1 MAKVIKLKQSDINR
15 IVEGIMREE
24 DPFEF
29 DDFDTKIQ
37 PEELPGANTYDEE
50 QAILLQLAQDEQGN
64 YYVLDTEN
72 GEPQIVAK
80 TK

>member
-1 MAKVIKLKQSDINR
+1 MAKVIKLKQSDITKLVSNV
-15 IVEGIMREE
+15 IKEAQ
-24 DPFEF
+24 EF

-37 PEELPGANTYDEE
+37 PEELPGADTYDEE
-50 QAILLQLAQDEQGN
+50 QEILLQLAQDDEGN
-64 YYVLDTEN
+64 YYVIDTEK

>member
-1 MAKVIKLKQSDINR
+1 MAKVIKLKQSDITKLVSNV
-15 IVEGIMREE
+15 IKEAQ
-24 DPFEF
+24 EF

-37 PEELPGANTYDEE
+37 PEELPGQDTHM
-50 QAILLQLAQDEQGN
+50 LQLAQDDEGN
-64 YYVLDTEN
+64 YYILDTES

>member
-1 MAKVIKLKQSDINR
+1 MAKVIKLKESDIIK
-15 IVEGIMREE
+15 IVEGIVREQPE
-24 DPFEF
+24 EF

-37 PEELPGANTYDEE
+37 PEELPGADSYDEE
-50 QAILLQLAQDEQGN
+50 QAVMLQLAQDNKGN
-64 YYVLDTEN
+64 FYVLDTET

>member
-1 MAKVIKLKQSDINR
+1 MAKVIKLKESDIIK
-15 IVEGIMREE
+15 IVEGIVREQPE
-24 DPFEF
+24 EF

-37 PEELPGANTYDEE
+37 PEELPGADSYDEE
-50 QAILLQLAQDEQGN
+50 QAVMLQLAQDDEGN
-64 YYVLDTEN
+64 FYVLDTET